1 MQKCLR
7 FACGRVTESQRAG
20 QSGAHGEAVFKGHHT
35 SFTLYIAHHIS
46 EHSPAEAI
54 CPFFLLNIPLPRLWG
69 SSAEFLQAA
78 GGDDSWNPT
87 IQSLPSAEGTLA
99 KATAMV

>member
-1 MQKCLR
+1 MPVEAPVQKCLR

-35 SFTLYIAHHIS
+35 SFTLYIARHIS

-54 CPFFLLNIPLPRLWG
+54 CPFFLLNTPPP
-69 SSAEFLQAA
+69 
-78 GGDDSWNPT
+78 PT
-87 IQSLPSAEGTLA
+87 VEQQC
-99 KATAMV
+99 